1 MGEAVEG
8 LGFAKNGVEVA
19 RFRALGVSEPLGAR
33 ANDGCGGQLLDADGG
48 QRAARLMGE
57 GAQGAGDIGEAKQAG
72 QGDGEVA
79 QSSHHGRPVADAD
92 ARAVLIEGDIPYVVG
107 AVLDPPL
114 AAVEGE
120 QFVGIS
126 LGRCQAGDGKDGLV
140 ASLAGL
146 QFRDLALD
154 AADLRDMGEV
164 DVVVEGRAGEQ
175 TPLLQAAVTLIE
187 GLGAQGGN
195 APASMPGGRHR
206 GWADSP

>member
-1 MGEAVEG
+1 MWGGFSRCGRASPLAPAPATG
-8 LGFAKNGVEVA
+8 LA
-19 RFRALGVSEPLGAR
+19 RQV
-33 ANDGCGGQLLDADGG
+33 LDADGG

-79 QSSHHGRPVADAD
+79 QSSHHGRPVADTD
-92 ARAVLIEGDIPYVVG
+92 AGAILVEGDIADIVG

-114 AAVEGE
+114 TTVEGE
-120 QFVGIS
+120 QFVGVS

-175 TPLLQAAVTLIE
+175 TPLLQAAVALIE

-195 APASMPGGRHR
+195 APGSMPGDRHR
-206 GWADSP
+206 GRADSS